1 MMINYLKKT
10 LKILRENPFSLP
22 KRVLYKII
30 CELRSFY
37 FTQKIDGGGGKIII
51 TKPFIRFKI
60 QKDKT
65 SQLYIVGSF
74 RIVPFMNGK
83 NLTIIKMGANA
94 KLQVNGDFVVGQ
106 GVKFFLSDSSVL
118 ILGGKNK
125 ESDAGITADTLI
137 MVSNKIEIGK
147 DFLCAWNVFISDSD
161 WHTIEGQPKQAD
173 VFIGN
178 HVWIANSCSILK
190 GSIINDNSIVAS
202 HSKINNR
209 EYPPNVILAGLP
221 AKVVKNNIKWRR

>member
-1 MMINYLKKT
+1 MINMKRL
-10 LKILRENPFSLP
+10 LRVLRERPLSIPLLIFN
-22 KRVLYKII
+22 KII
-30 CELRSFY
+30 CDFRSYY
-37 FTQKIDGGGGKIII
+37 FSQRIDDGGGKIII

-65 SQLYIVGSF
+65 ARLYIKGDF
-74 RIVPFMNGK
+74 RVVPNILG
-83 NLTIIKMGANA
+83 NDQTIISLGRNA
-94 KLQVNGDFVVGQ
+94 IFKVNGDFTIGQ
-106 GVKFFLSDSSVL
+106 GVRFGLSENSML
-118 ILGGKNK
+118 TIGGKNK
-125 ESDAGITADTLI
+125 ESDSGITANTVI
-137 MVSNKIEIGK
+137 MVFKKIEIGK
-147 DFLCAWNVFISDSD
+147 DFICAWNVFISDSD

-221 AKVVKNNIKWRR
+221 AKVVKNDINWSR